1 MSLRSL
7 EASFL
12 RYGSVAIV
20 RTLALG
26 IAIIA
31 LAAGAAEST
40 GDVLRGIAA
49 AYYQDAGSVANVTGR
64 ETAMDYYQRLLDDAD
79 LTDQTAPTGYPPVTW
94 NDFVRAFSQL
104 DMSLATQLLRQS
116 FRPMAAIRGL
126 SESFVRSSRDQTL
139 QPVALYVPTGY
150 LPGKPMPLVVFLH
163 GHLQT
168 ESRLIAA
175 RYITDLAQQSST
187 IVIAPYGR
195 GAYDFQGSE
204 SDVYDALD
212 AASRAF
218 TIDPRRRYLA
228 GYSMGGFSAF
238 RLAPI
243 HPNDWSAV
251 MCIAGSLLASRAPQ
265 VASSMQKARFYVI
278 TGARDDNVPTSFS
291 TATAVYLRDAGLAVT
306 FYSQPDGTHSLYSL
320 RSVLSRAWTEME
332 SGVVRTPAG
341 LTGAAN
347 LPEAVQ

>member
-1 MSLRSL
+1 MIR
-7 EASFL
+7 AIAF
-12 RYGSVAIV
+12 GVAV
-20 RTLALG
+20 
-26 IAIIA
+26 IA
-31 LAAGAAEST
+31 LATGAAEST
-40 GDVLRGIAA
+40 GDVLRAVAA

-79 LTDQTAPTGYPPVTW
+79 LAGAPAPSSYPPALW

-104 DMSLATQLLRQS
+104 DVSLATQLLRQS
-116 FRPMAAIRGL
+116 YRPMAAIRGL
-126 SESFVRSSRDQTL
+126 GESFVRSSRDQTL

-150 LPGKPMPLVVFLH
+150 SRGKPAPLVVFLH

-168 ESRLIAA
+168 ESHLIAP
-175 RYITDLAQQSST
+175 RYVTDLAEQNDT

-195 GAYDFQGSE
+195 GAYDFQGAE

-228 GYSMGGFSAF
+228 GYSMGAFSAF
-238 RLAPI
+238 RLAPM

-278 TGARDDNVPTSFS
+278 TGAHDENVPTSFA
-291 TATAVYLRDAGLAVT
+291 TATAIYLRDAGLDVT
-306 FYSQPDGTHSLYSL
+306 FYSAPEGTHALYSL
-320 RSVLSRAWTEME
+320 RSVLSLAWTEME
-332 SGVVRTPAG
+332 RGVVRTPTG

-347 LPEAVQ
+347 LPEAAP